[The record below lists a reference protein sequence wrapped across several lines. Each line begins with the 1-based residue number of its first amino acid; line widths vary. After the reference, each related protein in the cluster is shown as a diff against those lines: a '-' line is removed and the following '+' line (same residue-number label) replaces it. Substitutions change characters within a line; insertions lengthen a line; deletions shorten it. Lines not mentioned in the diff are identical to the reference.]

1 MKGIVLAGGKGTR
14 LYPSTAVVCK
24 QLIPIYNKPM
34 IYYPISTLMLAGIRD
49 ILIISTPQDTA
60 IFQKILGTGC
70 QLGLTFSYAV
80 QQEPNGIAEVFIVG
94 EQFIQKNPVA
104 LILGDNIFFGHG
116 FTQMVQEARASVES
130 EGGALSFGYYV
141 SDPEHYG
148 VFTFDDNGAVVSIE
162 EKPRE
167 PKSNIAQTGL
177 YFYDNRVVEIARSLV
192 PSARGE
198 LEITDV
204 NMTYLRE
211 GTLRIKLLG
220 RGFAW
225 LDTGTPEAM
234 LEASQFIGIIER
246 RQNLK
251 VAFLEEIAFRMGY
264 INREQLLTL
273 AEANRTSEYGE
284 YLVKLAARKDTLYSL

>member
-1 MKGIVLAGGKGTR
+1 
-14 LYPSTAVVCK
+14 
-24 QLIPIYNKPM
+24 
-34 IYYPISTLMLAGIRD
+34 ML
-49 ILIISTPQDTA
+49 
-60 IFQKILGTGC
+60 
-70 QLGLTFSYAV
+70 
-80 QQEPNGIAEVFIVG
+80 
-94 EQFIQKNPVA
+94 
-104 LILGDNIFFGHG
+104 
-116 FTQMVQEARASVES
+116 QEARASVES
-130 EGGALSFGYYV
+130 EGGSQSFGYYV

-148 VFTFDDNGAVVSIE
+148 VFSFDDNGAVISIE

-177 YFYDNRVVEIARSLV
+177 YFYDNRVVEIARSLA

-251 VAFLEEIAFRMGY
+251 VALPGRDRLPDGIYQQR
-264 INREQLLTL
+264 
-273 AEANRTSEYGE
+273 
-284 YLVKLAARKDTLYSL
+284 AASGSCRGKQNKRIR